1 MRSSASGG
9 AGREEE
15 RLVDSTEEEEEEQGR
30 GLRRLDGWKKSPMD
44 LEAAIGR
51 CRRRSLATA
60 ATVGGKSVYVPNT
73 NTMGQVITSNKAFY
87 NYRIRNAG
95 IYSVSVYLVS
105 HVRKKKISC

>member
-15 RLVDSTEEEEEEQGR
+15 RLVESTEEEEEQGR
-30 GLRRLDGWKKSPMD
+30 SLRRLVGWKKSPMD
-44 LEAAIGR
+44 LEAAIGRCR

-73 NTMGQVITSNKAFY
+73 NTMGQVITRNKVFY

-95 IYSVSVYLVS
+95 ILSRICILGL
-105 HVRKKKISC
+105 IE